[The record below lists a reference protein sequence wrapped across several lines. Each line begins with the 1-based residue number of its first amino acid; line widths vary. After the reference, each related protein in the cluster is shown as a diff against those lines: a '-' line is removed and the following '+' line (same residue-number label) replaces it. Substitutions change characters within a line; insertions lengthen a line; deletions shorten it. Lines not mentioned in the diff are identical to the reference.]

1 MLLKLFKNFFYFIF
15 ISFFL
20 LSISR
25 SEIVE
30 KITISGNDRI
40 SNETIQMFSEVS
52 INDDLKK
59 FEINSV
65 LKRLY
70 NTNYFENVSVSFN
83 NNTLEIYVKE
93 NPIIQNVSY
102 NGIKANKIKD
112 EVSKNLNLKSRSSFS
127 KNLLEK
133 DKEKKTNFTVLL
145 PKLPPLS

>member
-1 MLLKLFKNFFYFIF
+1 MLLKLFKTFIYFIF

-70 NTNYFENVSVSFN
+70 NTNYR
-83 NNTLEIYVKE
+83 
-93 NPIIQNVSY
+93 
-102 NGIKANKIKD
+102 
-112 EVSKNLNLKSRSSFS
+112 RS
-127 KNLLEK
+127 
-133 DKEKKTNFTVLL
+133 
-145 PKLPPLS
+145 